1 MYFLNI
7 PIFYLSHLF
16 AYPLDNIKLIIHIVQ
31 VFSKMKRD
39 K

>member
-16 AYPLDNIKLIIHIVQ
+16 AYPLDIKLIIHIVQ